1 MATMLMYLSD
11 RVEGGETY
19 FPWVGATLSPLQTFA
34 TYQRVAREG
43 ILSHLQVMVRMYF
56 FPWFLMLADSAWKF
70 FKDVKCWYCSLD
82 QVSVAVVV

>member
-1 MATMLMYLSD
+1 MYLSD

-19 FPWVGATLSPLQTFA
+19 FPWVSATLSPLQTFFA

-43 ILSHLQVMVRMYF
+43 ILSMYF
-56 FPWFLMLADSAWKF
+56 FLWFLMLADSAWKF
-70 FKDVKCWYCSLD
+70 FKDVTSWYCSLD

>member
-1 MATMLMYLSD
+1 MYLSD

-19 FPWVGATLSPLQTFA
+19 FPWVGATLYPLQTFA

-56 FPWFLMLADSAWKF
+56 FLWFLMLADSAWKF
-70 FKDVKCWYCSLD
+70 FKDVTC
-82 QVSVAVVV
+82 